1 MFWFGFAFGVQ
12 LPKTLFTVLRLH
24 VSYLGI
30 RLPSVKG
37 HSPMPLPPEDS
48 QQYCTDRLPGISL
61 IARSPLHT
69 IVAMGRSVVDR
80 LE

>member
-48 QQYCTDRLPGISL
+48 QQYCTDRLPGITHRSL
-61 IARSPLHT
+61 TAAHDRSH
-69 IVAMGRSVVDR
+69 GS
-80 LE
+80 